1 MGFFF
6 IVKIEMGYCIY
17 MCCICVIFKL
27 KKKNKYVLFY
37 LVFFL
42 DKVGIMLMD
51 WVGGGYMGILG
62 VGGVCCICFWII
74 EIIISVN
81 LLVNFLEFL
90 NIIRVYILIIFCF
103 VFKIYVILNRVIIML
118 EIDICFMNDYI

>member
-1 MGFFF
+1 MVFFF

-27 KKKNKYVLFY
+27 KKKIKYVLFY

-51 WVGGGYMGILG
+51 WVGGGGIWVG
-62 VGGVCCICFWII
+62 VGVYVVYVFG
-74 EIIISVN
+74 
-81 LLVNFLEFL
+81 LLKL
-90 NIIRVYILIIFCF
+90 
-103 VFKIYVILNRVIIML
+103 
-118 EIDICFMNDYI
+118 

>member
-1 MGFFF
+1 MDINLLFEWVFFF

-27 KKKNKYVLFY
+27 KKKIKYVLFY

-51 WVGGGYMGILG
+51 WVG
-62 VGGVCCICFWII
+62 
-74 EIIISVN
+74 
-81 LLVNFLEFL
+81 
-90 NIIRVYILIIFCF
+90 VYG
-103 VFKIYVILNRVIIML
+103 
-118 EIDICFMNDYI
+118 

>member
-1 MGFFF
+1 MGR
-6 IVKIEMGYCIY
+6 GR
-17 MCCICVIFKL
+17 
-27 KKKNKYVLFY
+27 
-37 LVFFL
+37 
-42 DKVGIMLMD
+42 
-51 WVGGGYMGILG
+51 
-62 VGGVCCICFWII
+62 GVCCICFWII